1 MQSKL
6 VNFIR
11 TLRDHDVRV
20 STSESLD
27 AMRVLALIGY
37 DDRQHLKY
45 ALSNT
50 LAKTQSE
57 KTVFYR
63 CFEIFFGGSRL
74 TTLDEDL
81 NNPSNSNEDQQQ
93 GENAEKSLDIDAEI
107 AANPELQEALN
118 SPLLQAAINDNNSL
132 LSSEIA
138 KAAATLNTDNLRF
151 FTQTGQYTRALLH
164 AAGIEEL
171 DEGIKKL
178 KDISSATSDY
188 LVEVIRNKKQQLH
201 GLAKQYVDEQFLLTA
216 NADGR
221 KIQEAALRNTQ
232 LSTLDKQHFSDL
244 KELVRKL
251 AKKLITKHS
260 RSLATQKRGRLD
272 IGKTL
277 RKNIQNDG
285 ILFDT
290 YWRKTPKKKSKVVAL
305 CDVSGSVSAYS
316 KFLLLFLYSL
326 SDVLPNIRSFCF
338 SNQSDEV
345 TDLFERFDAEEAID
359 RALKKCGQG
368 SSDYG
373 QSLDDFSRL
382 CLDDINTQTTVIIL
396 GDGRTNMAE
405 PRLEVLQQIYQ
416 QAKTVIWLN
425 PERRSQWHV
434 GDSEMIRYQ
443 SACHFVSECQSLNQL
458 ERVIDQLLKLMR

>member
-6 VNFIR
+6 INFIG

-37 DDRQHLKY
+37 EDRQHLKY

-50 LAKTQSE
+50 LAKTQPE
-57 KTVFYR
+57 KAIFFR
-63 CFEIFFGGSRL
+63 CFEMFFAGDRL
-74 TTLDEDL
+74 TTLSDDKPNSEDGAE
-81 NNPSNSNEDQQQ
+81 NGD
-93 GENAEKSLDIDAEI
+93 GEGGEPQDLEAQI
-107 AANPELQEALN
+107 ADSEELQHALD
-118 SPLLQAAINDNNSL
+118 SPLVQAAISGDNNM
-132 LSSEIA
+132 LSAEVA
-138 KAAATLNTDNLRF
+138 KASANLNIDNLRF

-164 AAGIEEL
+164 AVGVEQL
-171 DEGIKKL
+171 DLGIKNL
-178 KDISSATSDY
+178 KEINNPTADY

-201 GLAKQYVDEQFLLTA
+201 GLAKAYIDEQFILTA

-260 RSLATQKRGRLD
+260 RSINAQKRGRLD

-290 YWRKTPKKKSKVVAL
+290 FWKKTPKKKSKVIAL

-345 TDLFERFDAEEAID
+345 TDLFERYDASEAID

-373 QSLDDFSRL
+373 QSLEDFSHL

-405 PRLEVLQQIYQ
+405 PRLEILQQIYQ

>member
-6 VNFIR
+6 VNFIG
-11 TLRDHDVRV
+11 TLRDHDIRI
-20 STSESLD
+20 STAESLD

-50 LAKTQSE
+50 LAKTQPE
-57 KTVFYR
+57 KTTFFR
-63 CFEIFFGGSRL
+63 CFEMFFGGDRL
-74 TTLDEDL
+74 TTIADDETSASE
-81 NNPSNSNEDQQQ
+81 NGEGEGGEQQH
-93 GENAEKSLDIDAEI
+93 LDIDAEI
-107 AANPELQEALN
+107 AASPELQEAVN
-118 SPLLQAAINDNNSL
+118 SPLMQAAISGDNNL
-132 LSSEIA
+132 LSAEVA
-138 KAAATLNTDNLRF
+138 KAAANLNTDNLRF

-164 AAGIEEL
+164 AVDIEQL
-171 DEGIKKL
+171 DLGIKNL
-178 KDISSATSDY
+178 KDISSPAADY

-201 GLAKQYVDEQFLLTA
+201 GLAKQYIDEQFILTA

-260 RSLATQKRGRLD
+260 RSLNTQKRGRLN
-272 IGKTL
+272 IGKTI
-277 RKNIQNDG
+277 RRNVQNDG

-290 YWRKTPKKKSKVVAL
+290 YWRKTPKKKSKVIAL

-345 TDLFERFDAEEAID
+345 TDLFERYDASDAID

-373 QSLDDFSRL
+373 QSLEDFSRL

-396 GDGRTNMAE
+396 GDGRTNMAD
-405 PRLEVLQQIYQ
+405 PKLEILQQIYQ
-416 QAKTVIWLN
+416 QSKAVIWLN